1 MFNQDVQIAFSLA
14 VREAQRRHHE
24 FLTTEHVLYAML
36 FEEQGQ
42 EVLQACGGD
51 LERLRA
57 ALEEFFTLH
66 LEVMDTDEDVVP
78 EQTVGLQ
85 RVLQR
90 TVAHMQS
97 SGRSEVGVGDLIAA
111 MLEMEHSHAAQIL
124 QDEGL
129 TRLDILNFISHG
141 ITKVPQREVEPDA
154 NDATDAREQTKQPV
168 ESKPVKK
175 VDPLEAF
182 TVNLL
187 ERAAAGKIDP
197 LVGRSAELER
207 TIQVLCRRRK
217 NNPVLVGEPGVG
229 KTAIAEGLALRILD
243 NQVPELLLDAELYAL
258 DMGALLAGTKYR
270 GDFEERLKA
279 VVQALERRPRAV
291 LVIDEIHTIVGAGAT
306 SGGSMDAANILKPL
320 LANGEVRCLGSTTYE
335 EYKNLFEKDRAL
347 SRRFQKIDVLE
358 PSVGETVEIL
368 RGLKGYYEDY
378 HKVKYTD
385 AAIEAA
391 AVLSS
396 RHINFRRLPDKAI
409 DVIDEAGAHLQL
421 YPRSKSTIGV
431 ADIEA
436 VVASMARIPARK
448 LAQADR
454 RKLQQLD
461 RALKR
466 QVFGQD
472 PAIDQLCQA
481 IRRARAGLGQ
491 PEKPTGSFLFTGPTG
506 VGKTEV
512 ARQLALQMGVE
523 FLRFDMSEYMEKHT
537 VSRLIGAPPGYVGFD
552 QGGLLTDAVIRSPY
566 AVLLLDEIEKAH
578 PDIFN
583 ILLQV
588 MDHGSLTDNNG
599 RQADFHN
606 VILIMTSNVGAREMS
621 SVPIGFGDRLPGG
634 AGQAV
639 EKTFS
644 PEFRNRLD
652 AIIAFRSLQEE
663 VMVRV
668 VDKFI
673 RQLQESLAERKVTLH
688 LSEGARH
695 DLARRG
701 YDPVFGARPL
711 NRLIEMEIGNV
722 LAEEILFG
730 HLVGGGVVRIA
741 MKAGRLEFKYA

>member
-14 VREAQRRHHE
+14 VREAQRRRHE

-36 FEEQGQ
+36 FDQQGQ
-42 EVLQACGGD
+42 EILRACGGD
-51 LERLRA
+51 IQALRDDLELYLEQHLES
-57 ALEEFFTLH
+57 LEEP
-66 LEVMDTDEDVVP
+66 DEDMP

-85 RVLQR
+85 NVLQR
-90 TVAHMQS
+90 TVTHMHS
-97 SGRSEVGVGDLIAA
+97 SGRDEIGIGDILAA
-111 MLEMEHSHAAQIL
+111 ILEQEDCLAAQIL
-124 QDEGL
+124 QAEGM
-129 TRLDILNFISHG
+129 TRLDILNYVSHG
-141 ITKVPQREVEPDA
+141 ITKVPFQNAAPERQEPD
-154 NDATDAREQTKQPV
+154 EQTKQAP
-168 ESKPVKK
+168 SGKPAKK

-187 ERAAAGKIDP
+187 ARAAKGKIDP
-197 LVGRSAELER
+197 LVGRQVELER
-207 TIQVLCRRRK
+207 TVQILCRRRK

-243 NQVPELLLDAELYAL
+243 RSVPELLQDAELFAL

-279 VVQALERRPRAV
+279 VVQALTKRPRAI

-306 SGGSMDAANILKPL
+306 SGGSLDAANILKPVL
-320 LANGEVRCLGSTTYE
+320 GSGEIRCIGSTTYE

-347 SRRFQKIDVLE
+347 SRRFQKIDVIE
-358 PSVGETVEIL
+358 PGVDETVEIL
-368 RGLKGYYEDY
+368 RGLKSAYEE
-378 HKVKYTD
+378 HHGVKYT
-385 AAIEAA
+385 AAALEAA
-391 AVLSS
+391 ASLSA

-409 DVIDEAGAHLQL
+409 DVIDEAGARLRL
-421 YPRSKSTIGV
+421 YPRKRSTIGV

-436 VVASMARIPARK
+436 VVAGMARIPARK
-448 LAQADR
+448 LGQTDR
-454 RKLQQLD
+454 RKLKDLD
-461 RALKR
+461 RDLKR

-472 PAIDQLCQA
+472 QAVDQLCQA

-491 PEKPTGSFLFTGPTG
+491 PEKPTGCFLFTGPTG

-512 ARQLALQMGVE
+512 ARQLATQMGVE
-523 FLRFDMSEYMEKHT
+523 FLRFDMSEYMEKHA
-537 VSRLIGAPPGYVGFD
+537 VSRLIGSPPGYVGFE
-552 QGGLLTDAVIRSPY
+552 QGGLLTDAVIRNPY

-578 PDIFN
+578 QDIFN

-606 VILIMTSNVGAREMS
+606 VVLIMTSNAGAREMS
-621 SVPIGFGDRLPGG
+621 SAPIGFGDRLPGG
-634 AGQAV
+634 AREAV

-652 AIIAFRSLQEE
+652 AIIAFRPLDEE
-663 VMVRV
+663 VMTRV

-673 RQLQESLAERKVTLH
+673 RQLQASLAERKISLTLTD
-688 LSEGARH
+688 SARY

-711 NRLIEMEIGNV
+711 GRLIENEIGNV
-722 LAEEILFG
+722 LADEILFG
-730 HLVGGGVVRIA
+730 RLSTGGKVRIA
-741 MKAGRLEFKYA
+741 CKAGRLDFSYR